1 MHIWYWVYRLCS
13 HDADSRIRYLNF
25 LEATR
30 HVTRC
35 SGIRYFYTKFSDSVY
50 TENNSLLEFGSR
62 IRKYLDMAEMEGGK
76 AVILLQ

>member
-13 HDADSRIRYLNF
+13 QDADFRNRYLNF

-30 HVTRC
+30 HVTRY

-50 TENNSLLEFGSR
+50 TEKNSLLEFGSR
-62 IRKYLDMAEMEGGK
+62 IRKYFDMTEMEAGK
-76 AVILLQ
+76 RVILL